1 MSAAA
6 PTPTAA
12 GQAAVAPASE
22 PDRRT
27 RRARRP
33 GWLAPYV
40 FISPFYILF
49 GLFLVIPIGVGVYL
63 SFTEWGGFGSPE
75 FVGSANYQRLFQDSN
90 FYTALTNTLVYVL
103 VSLLVV
109 VPLALLI
116 AQALNGR
123 GLKARDFFRF
133 VYFTPTVLSPIVI
146 ALVFQ
151 LLYDKNFGLLNAM
164 IQATIGGAGID
175 WLGSPIWAKVSV
187 SILIIWRWTGYLT
200 IFFLAGL
207 QGVPRELYEA
217 AEIDGAGP
225 VKRFFNITI
234 PSLRPVTAFVVVT
247 SLVGSAQ
254 IFEEPYLL
262 TAGGPDFATLSVA
275 QFIYRAAFQRQE
287 IGYSAAA
294 GVALFVIVFGI
305 GQIANRLLGV
315 GREVA
320 R

>member
-1 MSAAA
+1 VSAAA
-6 PTPTAA
+6 PTPTTTASAA
-12 GQAAVAPASE
+12 GQPASSSS
-22 PDRRT
+22 PGHRP
-27 RRARRP
+27 RRA

-49 GLFLVIPIGVGVYL
+49 GLFLVVPICVGVYL
-63 SFTEWGGFGSPE
+63 SFTEWGGFGDP
-75 FVGSANYQRLFQDSN
+75 VWTGLDNYSRLFADSN
-90 FYTALTNTLVYVL
+90 FYTSLTNTLVYVL
-103 VSLLVV
+103 VSLVVV

-123 GLKARDFFRF
+123 GLRARDFFRF

-151 LLYDKNFGLLNAM
+151 LLYDKNFGLLNAA
-164 IQATIGGAGID
+164 IQATVGGGGID
-175 WLGSPIWAKVSV
+175 WLGSPVWAKVSV
-187 SILIIWRWTGYLT
+187 SILIVWRWTGYLT

-287 IGYSAAA
+287 IGYAAAA
-294 GVALFVIVFGI
+294 GVTLFVIVFGI

-315 GREVA
+315 GREQV